1 MILFRP
7 VLALAVCAAPAAARR
22 PPAAKGAQP
31 APAPAASIGSP
42 APAAASPGS
51 LYVPGGRYAD
61 LGRDFRASQIGDI
74 VTILVEDKASALSKG
89 ATSSSRQ
96 SAAKASVTSLAGPL
110 RAAGPL
116 ANLAAAESDRKLDG
130 QGETSRESEITT
142 SLAARVTQVLPNGD
156 LALEGAKEVAINS
169 EKQRIIV
176 RGVARWNDLT
186 PANRIRSER
195 LADLQILIEG
205 KGVVQD
211 AIRRPN
217 FLYRLLLGLLPF

>member
-1 MILFRP
+1 MIRNLLLFLISVTP
-7 VLALAVCAAPAAARR
+7 LIAEPR
-22 PPAAKGAQP
+22 PPAVTPGRAVSSPPP
-31 APAPAASIGSP
+31 APAPAPQP
-42 APAAASPGS
+42 APSPGS
-51 LYVPGGRYAD
+51 LYAPGGQFAD
-61 LGRDFRASQIGDI
+61 LGRDLRAGQVGDI
-74 VTILVEDKASALSKG
+74 VTIVVEDKASALSKG
-89 ATSSSRQ
+89 ATSSSRK
-96 SAAKASVTSLAGPL
+96 SSAKAGVTALAGPL
-110 RAAGPL
+110 RIAGPL
-116 ANLAAAESDRKLDG
+116 ANLASADGDRKLDG

-156 LALEGAKEVAINS
+156 MALEGNKEVAINS
-169 EKQRIIV
+169 ERQRIIV
-176 RGVARWNDLT
+176 RGIARWNDLT